1 MSTGPT
7 FAAPKWVQAG
17 LGTVEGVGIVA
28 NSVLSPFLAA
38 STENKRLEVQKAE
51 AKLAAEREASNRA
64 AQILNSDKLYNI
76 TKWLAIGVFAM
87 SLAVSAGLLFR
98 KKRKGRK

>member
-17 LGTVEGVGIVA
+17 LGTVEGIGIVA
-28 NSVLSPFLAA
+28 NSVLSPFLSA
-38 STENKRLEVQKAE
+38 STENKRLEVQRYE
-51 AKLAAEREASNRA
+51 TQLAAEREASNRA
-64 AQILNSDKLYNI
+64 MQILNSEKLYNI

-87 SLAVSAGLLFR
+87 AVTVSAGMLFR